1 MATVMADGDG
11 RDESSI
17 EAVRRGVG
25 ICESKDKS
33 EAELDLGVLKMLVV
47 EDMGRAGDDDGTD
60 EVMKSM
66 MGAANEFD

>member
-1 MATVMADGDG
+1 
-11 RDESSI
+11 
-17 EAVRRGVG
+17 
-25 ICESKDKS
+25 
-33 EAELDLGVLKMLVV
+33 MLVV